1 MGVPLQA
8 PMNDGVLRVLGL
20 VAACLAYLAAAPI
33 LNQGAAVLV

>member
-1 MGVPLQA
+1 MRFPRHA